1 MMNEFALFLGD
12 LFTVITEFLLSE
24 PVKYILFLFLFV
36 MTISI
41 ISKLRRW

>member
-1 MMNEFALFLGD
+1 MNDFALFIGD
-12 LFTVITEFLLSE
+12 ILTVISDFLLSE
-24 PVKYILFLFLFV
+24 PIKYILFLFLFV